1 MTGEAGAGP
10 SIWCVADGRA
20 GILNQVKALAAALAE
35 PERADRLT
43 HYESKAHRSEPLILQ
58 PRGYQLLLRPE
69 MWPAPMAA
77 LPEEQRKLLAPPWP
91 DVWLAAGRRSIPYSR
106 MMRELSD
113 EETLVVQTQN
123 PRGDLDPFDLVI
135 PPEHDGLTGPNVF
148 PILGAPTWFTKSRV
162 EAAQARF
169 AHLLEQQGQKVLV
182 ALGGHSRTHRMTEAV
197 IERIEKAL
205 KSIAPGRR
213 LWITVSRRTPEHARL
228 RFRELAAS
236 LGAVFWENEERDGP
250 NPYVAFLS
258 MCDLAL
264 VTEDS
269 ANLIADPAFFGKPIH
284 LLRLIGQ
291 SERFDRL
298 HEGFINRRAAR
309 WFNGELTTWTYAP
322 IREAGRAADEIVK
335 MLLERHPPPPG
346 ARNSQLSQS
355 PPLR

>member
-1 MTGEAGAGP
+1 MTAGAGAGP

-35 PERADRLT
+35 PERATRLA
-43 HYESKAHRSEPLILQ
+43 HYESEAHRSEPLILQ
-58 PRGYQLLLRPE
+58 PKGYQLLLRPE
-69 MWPAPMAA
+69 MWPSPMSA
-77 LPEEQRKLLAPPWP
+77 LPEEQRTLLAPPWP

-113 EETLVVQTQN
+113 EETLVVQTQD

-135 PPEHDGLTGPNVF
+135 PPEHDGLNGPNVY
-148 PILGAPTWFTKSRV
+148 PILGPPTWFAQGRV
-162 EAAQARF
+162 EEAQARF
-169 AHLLEQQGQKVLV
+169 EHLMEQQGQKVLV
-182 ALGGHSRTHRMTEAV
+182 SLGGNSRTHRMTEAV

-205 KSIAPGRR
+205 KSIASGRR

-228 RFRELAAS
+228 RFRELAAA

-258 MCDLAL
+258 LCDVAL

-284 LLRLIGQ
+284 MMRLIGQ
-291 SERFDRL
+291 SARFDRL
-298 HEGFINRRAAR
+298 HDGFIDRRAAR
-309 WFNGELTTWTYAP
+309 WFNGELSTWTYTP
-322 IREAGRAADEIVK
+322 VREAARAADEIVK

-346 ARNSQLSQS
+346 R
-355 PPLR
+355 